1 MVDPLSPR
9 SGAGRWLSPCSHGL
23 CHGLIS
29 AALRAGKEHVS
40 ASPSGLER
48 SRGSR
53 RHLGAARPDLLA
65 ALVLAQAAGVTPLVR
80 LAGRFSSARL
90 QAGNPTRIGQTV
102 GRAGPW
108 RWLAKAWHGMVRLLP
123 RRREALNELTE
134 GGDEGGDTVAEFLFG
149 GFGAFAF
156 SADGVLG
163 VGDLEG
169 EGGNGDAVL
178 VDLALSVA
186 PKLAAI

>member
-1 MVDPLSPR
+1 
-9 SGAGRWLSPCSHGL
+9 
-23 CHGLIS
+23 
-29 AALRAGKEHVS
+29 
-40 ASPSGLER
+40 
-48 SRGSR
+48 
-53 RHLGAARPDLLA
+53 
-65 ALVLAQAAGVTPLVR
+65 
-80 LAGRFSSARL
+80 
-90 QAGNPTRIGQTV
+90 
-102 GRAGPW
+102 
-108 RWLAKAWHGMVRLLP
+108 
-123 RRREALNELTE
+123 LTE

-186 PKLAAI
+186 PKLAVFLTVLVPLFGERGGDAFDAVEAFIDGHGAVVVLSECSVF